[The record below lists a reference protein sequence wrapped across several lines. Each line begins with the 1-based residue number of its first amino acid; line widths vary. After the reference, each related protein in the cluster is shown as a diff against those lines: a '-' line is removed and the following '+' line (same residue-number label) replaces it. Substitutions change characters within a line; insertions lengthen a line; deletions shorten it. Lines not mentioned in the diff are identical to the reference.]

1 MKDMK
6 AYDGFT
12 EGLDLAAAMES
23 FRDNPT
29 LQGKKQFFRQL
40 KEAKL
45 LVPYQGDTMNVAALH
60 NSAGEIL
67 LPAFTSP
74 YELTREH
81 TEWDNIGVMTL
92 DDLKHI
98 IIDLPAEVSGV
109 VLNPFGKALV
119 LRRPQLMEIDR
130 EMEGMTLKCT
140 DHPSPQI
147 LSPLK
152 SYPSGIVESLRSFFE
167 KNPEVT
173 RAWLLAARPDYKTA
187 PHKLFVIEFF
197 GDRRLLFPQVAK
209 VIEPFMRPGESFEL
223 IKADLALAKKARE
236 KAPPIYVCK

>member
-23 FRDNPT
+23 FSDNPT

-81 TEWDNIGVMTL
+81 TEWDDIGVMAL

-130 EMEGMTLKCT
+130 EMEGMTLKRT

-147 LSPLK
+147 LAPLK
-152 SYPSGIVESLRSFFE
+152 SYPPGIVEALRSFFE

-173 RAWLLAARPDYKTA
+173 RAWILAARPDYKTP

-209 VIEPFMRPGESFEL
+209 VVEPFMRPAESFEL
-223 IKADLALAKKARE
+223 MKADLALARKARE

>member
-1 MKDMK
+1 MRIDDNF
-6 AYDGFT
+6 AEGF
-12 EGLDLAAAMES
+12 DLVKAMER

-29 LQGKKQFFRQL
+29 EQGKRQFFKEL
-40 KEAKL
+40 KDAQL

-81 TEWDNIGVMTL
+81 TAWDSIGVMTL

-98 IIDLPAEVSGV
+98 IIDLPAAVSGV

-130 EMEGMTLKCT
+130 DMASCC
-140 DHPSPQI
+140 Q
-147 LSPLK
+147 
-152 SYPSGIVESLRSFFE
+152 
-167 KNPEVT
+167 T
-173 RAWLLAARPDYKTA
+173 RL
-187 PHKLFVIEFF
+187 
-197 GDRRLLFPQVAK
+197 
-209 VIEPFMRPGESFEL
+209 
-223 IKADLALAKKARE
+223 
-236 KAPPIYVCK
+236 

>member
-6 AYDGFT
+6 AYDGFA
-12 EGLDLAAAMES
+12 GSFDLVTAMER
-23 FRDNPT
+23 FRGNPT
-29 LQGKKQFFRQL
+29 KEGKKQFFRQL

-81 TEWDNIGVMTL
+81 TEWDNIGVMIL

-98 IIDLPAEVSGV
+98 IIDLPTEVSGV

-130 EMEGMTLKCT
+130 EMEGMTLKRT

-147 LSPLK
+147 LAPLK
-152 SYPSGIVESLRSFFE
+152 SYPPGIVEALRSCFE
-167 KNPEVT
+167 KYPEVT
-173 RAWLLAARPDYKTA
+173 RAGILAARPDYKTP

-209 VIEPFMRPGESFEL
+209 VVEPFMRPAESFEL
-223 IKADLALAKKARE
+223 MKADLALARKARE